1 MNSRLVYITLLF
13 SIISFL
19 AHAQKQPKKGIW
31 RGVLLLN
38 AEKNRELPFNFEIK
52 TVNENSH
59 LIIHNAQE
67 RITVTEIISKKDSF
81 NFKMPVFDSEFFCQ
95 LIGDTLLKGLW
106 INHAKK
112 ENNIIPFTAVYG
124 NSKRFLFL
132 PGKSNPVYEGKW
144 EVTFSSN
151 TKDSSKAIG
160 VFTHPNS
167 SCYVT
172 GTFLTETGDYR
183 YLDGMTH
190 NGTLYL
196 SCFDG
201 SHAYLLTA
209 ENNGTE
215 ITNGHFYSGTA
226 WEEPWIGKRNDA
238 YKLKNPEEITKL
250 KTDTSKVEFSFNN
263 VLDKKVTLNDIRYK
277 NKPVIIQIMGTWCP
291 NCMDETAYLTGIYN
305 TYSKQ
310 GLEIIALTYER
321 TSDVNKIKNN
331 INRLKTKFDAR
342 YEFLITELTGKE
354 KATESLPFLNAI
366 TSFPTLIVLDKNH
379 HVKTIYA
386 GFNGPATG
394 VEYNEF
400 TTKFENLIKE
410 LIK

>member
-1 MNSRLVYITLLF
+1 MNIKLVYITLFF

-38 AEKNRELPFNFEIK
+38 VEKNRELPFNFEIK
-52 TVNENSH
+52 KVGEKHQIS
-59 LIIHNAQE
+59 IHNALE
-67 RITVTEIISKKDSF
+67 RITVTEVISKKDSF
-81 NFKMPVFDSEFFCQ
+81 NFKMPVFDSEFLCQ

-132 PGKSNPVYEGKW
+132 PGKPNPIYEGKW
-144 EVTFSSN
+144 EVTFSPQ

-160 VFTHPNS
+160 VFTHSNGS
-167 SCYVT
+167 SYVT

-183 YLDGMTH
+183 YLDGMTY
-190 NGTLYL
+190 NGMLYL

-201 SHAYLLTA
+201 SHAYLFTA
-209 ENNGTE
+209 ENNNAE

-238 YKLKNPEEITKL
+238 FKLNDPETITKL
-250 KTDTSKVEFSFNN
+250 KTETSKVEFSFNN
-263 VLDKKVTLNDIRYK
+263 VLDKKVTLNDTRYI
-277 NKPVIIQIMGTWCP
+277 NKPVIIQVMGTWCP
-291 NCMDETAYLTGIYN
+291 NCMDETAYLANLYN

-310 GLEIIALTYER
+310 GLEIIALAYER
-321 TSDVNKIKNN
+321 ASDINKIKTN

-342 YEFLITELTGKE
+342 YEFLITGLTGKE
-354 KATESLPFLNAI
+354 KASESLPFLNAVS
-366 TSFPTLIVLDKNH
+366 SFPTLIVLDKSH

-394 VEYNEF
+394 AEYTAF

>member
-1 MNSRLVYITLLF
+1 MNIRLVYVTFF

-19 AHAQKQPKKGIW
+19 AHAQIQPKKGIW

-38 AEKNRELPFNFEIK
+38 VEKNRELPFNFEIK
-52 TVNENSH
+52 KIGGKTE

-67 RITVTEIISKKDSF
+67 RITVTEVISKKDSL
-81 NFKMPVFDSEFFCQ
+81 NFKMPVFDSEFLCQ
-95 LIGDTLLKGLW
+95 LIGDTVLKGFW

-112 ENNIIPFTAVYG
+112 ENNIIPFTAIYG

-132 PGKSNPVYEGKW
+132 PSKANTVYEGKW
-144 EVTFSSN
+144 EVSFSPN
-151 TKDSSKAIG
+151 AKDSSKAIG
-160 VFTHPNS
+160 VFTHPNN

-183 YLDGMTH
+183 YLDGMVH

-201 SHAYLLTA
+201 SHAYLFTA

-215 ITNGHFYSGTA
+215 ISNGHFYSGTA
-226 WEEPWIGKRNDA
+226 WEEPWIGKRNNTF
-238 YKLKNPEEITKL
+238 KLNDPETITKL

-263 VLDKKVTLNDIRYK
+263 ILDKKITLNDIRYK

-291 NCMDETAYLTGIYN
+291 NCMDETAYLASLYN
-305 TYSKQ
+305 AYSKQ

-321 TSDVNKIKNN
+321 ALDINKIKKN
-331 INRLKTKFDAR
+331 IQRLKLKFDAR
-342 YEFLITELTGKE
+342 YEILITGLTGKE

-366 TSFPTLIVLDKNH
+366 KSFPTLIVLDKNH
-379 HVKTIYA
+379 RVKTIYA

-394 VEYNEF
+394 VEYNVF